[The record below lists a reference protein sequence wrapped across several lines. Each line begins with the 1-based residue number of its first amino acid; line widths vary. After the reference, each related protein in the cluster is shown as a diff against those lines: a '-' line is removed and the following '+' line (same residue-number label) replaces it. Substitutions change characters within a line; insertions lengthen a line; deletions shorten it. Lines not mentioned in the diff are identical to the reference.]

1 MTEATPPLR
10 KLYPWF
16 TVLGLLVGGLVIA
29 AFYKDQ
35 FREWKVWQ
43 HAYQKQELA
52 RAANDAQR
60 EAAERIPIE
69 IKQIVLPALDRVD
82 RCTTCHIAVEDASYS
97 GFKEPLAYHPNHAQH
112 PFEKFGCTICHQGQG
127 RATTRE
133 AAHGH
138 VEHWEHPM
146 LPMKYIE
153 SVLRQVPFADR
164 HPGRAEAGEGAGVV

>member
-16 TVLGLLVGGLVIA
+16 TVLGLLVGGLVIV

-52 RAANDAQR
+52 RAVNDAQR

-69 IKQIVLPALDRVD
+69 IKQIVLPGARSRGPVHDVPHRRGRRQLFRLQGTSCVPSES
-82 RCTTCHIAVEDASYS
+82 RAAS
-97 GFKEPLAYHPNHAQH
+97 
-112 PFEKFGCTICHQGQG
+112 
-127 RATTRE
+127 
-133 AAHGH
+133 
-138 VEHWEHPM
+138 V
-146 LPMKYIE
+146 
-153 SVLRQVPFADR
+153 
-164 HPGRAEAGEGAGVV
+164 